1 LRIVSQS
8 RQDYRT
14 FGYRNICCLTD
25 EDDDMVTPEH
35 CELITV
41 TKVPLSLSRASLS
54 LLSQLSSRAIE
65 GTLAIIDKVVQFIEV
80 APPPPPLPARV
91 THSALQNL
99 ATRKYGCSISVRE
112 SVPRLS

>member
-1 LRIVSQS
+1 VSQS

-41 TKVPLSLSRASLS
+41 TKVPLSLSRPSLS

-80 APPPPPLPARV
+80 APPPSLFPRV

-99 ATRKYGCSISVRE
+99 ATRKFGCSISVRE
-112 SVPRLS
+112 SVPRLA